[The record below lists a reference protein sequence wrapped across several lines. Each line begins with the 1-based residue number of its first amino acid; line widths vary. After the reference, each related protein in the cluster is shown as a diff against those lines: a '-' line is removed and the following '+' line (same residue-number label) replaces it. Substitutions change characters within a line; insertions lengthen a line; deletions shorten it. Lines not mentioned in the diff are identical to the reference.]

1 MIIKDFLKVFL
12 EYCLFVSINFQIG
25 KGDSPRRLQRSFQE
39 PATDYMEGILSFNF
53 HLLTLITGIVILVSW
68 LFVSILSLQLEMLSN
83 TVSGFYHSNVIEI
96 VWTTVPAVLLAGLA
110 SPSFSLLYGLD
121 ESADPSLTVKIFGH
135 QWYWRYEMSDAN
147 ACFQSNDIRFS
158 AYLLADEYLS
168 IENCGLKR
176 TLEVNRR
183 LVLPTT
189 KIIRLLITGVDV
201 LHSWTV
207 PSFGVKVDACPGRLN
222 QANLFLKRCGLFFG
236 QCSEICGVNH
246 GFMPI
251 AVLAV
256 PSIQFHTIL
265 LNRIQHSDYLKG

>member
-1 MIIKDFLKVFL
+1 MITLLK
-12 EYCLFVSINFQIG
+12 NFR
-25 KGDSPRRLQRSFQE
+25 GDSPKRMQCSFQD
-39 PATDYMEGILSFNF
+39 PATGYMEGILSFNF
-53 HLLTLITGIVILVSW
+53 HLLTLIVGIVILVGW
-68 LFVSILSLQLEMLSN
+68 FMISILSNQLEFNSSK
-83 TVSGFYHSNVIEI
+83 VDVFYHSNLIEI
-96 VWTTVPAVLLAGLA
+96 VWTSVPAVLLAGLA

-121 ESADPSLTVKIFGH
+121 ESTDPSLTVKIFGH
-135 QWYWRYEMSDAN
+135 QWYWRYELSDAN
-147 ACFQSNDIRFS
+147 ACFKSTDLRFS
-158 AYLLADEYLS
+158 AYLLSDEYLS
-168 IENCGLKR
+168 IEKSGLKR

-201 LHSWTV
+201 LHSWTI

-256 PSIQFHTIL
+256 PSLQFNTIL
-265 LNRIQHSDYLKG
+265 LNCIHHLAYSKG